1 MSIHLLAA
9 SAAALLLIVAPL
21 SNAQPAEPAVIA
33 EPVQAS
39 ASTGAPPRA
48 KHANAAQGKVA
59 SHGRMAYYG
68 GKFAG
73 RKTASGERFDPGA
86 MTMAH
91 RTLPF
96 GTKVRVTNVKNHKS
110 VVVRVNDRGPSSRAL
125 VGDLTTAAA
134 GKIGMLHAGTAKV
147 RLQVLGT
154 GKAHKATSARHART
168 A

>member
-1 MSIHLLAA
+1 MTLRLLTA
-9 SAAALLLIVAPL
+9 SAAAFLLVAAPL
-21 SNAQPAEPAVIA
+21 SNAQPADAAVIA
-33 EPVQAS
+33 EPVQEA
-39 ASTGAPPRA
+39 APAAPVQA
-48 KHANAAQGKVA
+48 KRPNAARGKAASQGRV
-59 SHGRMAYYG
+59 AYYG
-68 GKFAG
+68 RKFAG

-96 GTKVRVTNVKNHKS
+96 GTKVRVTNVRNQKS

-147 RLQVLGT
+147 RLQVLGL
-154 GKAHKATSARHART
+154 GQARKATAARHAHT
-168 A
+168 V